1 MDSRLSFD
9 YLPGTDI
16 YLYQHR
22 DMFRMNTDTA
32 LLGHFMRVK
41 ENETV
46 LDIGCNNGAL
56 LLYASRFTKGKLIG
70 VDIQEEACKLAE
82 MNLNYHNLKNFEI
95 CCMDAA
101 LFECEPCDV
110 VVCNP
115 PYFKVTS
122 VNQLNDTEAKRIAR
136 HETTLNFDTLAAK
149 VSQCLKENGRFYLV
163 HRCDRIT
170 DLLCTLRK
178 YDLELKLMQLV
189 RDENN
194 DQAHGILIEAV
205 KNGKSGC
212 TVLKE
217 HIVRR

>member
-1 MDSRLSFD
+1 MDKKLSFD

-41 ENETV
+41 EFDTV

-70 VDIQEEACKLAE
+70 VEIQEEACKLAK
-82 MNLNYHNLKNFEI
+82 MNLDYHKLENTEI
-95 CCMDAA
+95 HCIDAA
-101 LFECEPCDV
+101 EFICEPCDV

-122 VNQLNDTEAKRIAR
+122 VNQLNESEAKRIAR
-136 HETTLNFDTLAAK
+136 HETSLDFDTLALK

-163 HRCDRIT
+163 HRCDRLVDI
-170 DLLCTLRK
+170 LCSLRNC
-178 YDLELKLMQLV
+178 DLEMKTMQLI

-194 DQAHGILIEAV
+194 EQPHGVLIEAV
-205 KNGKSGC
+205 KNGKHGC
-212 TVLKE
+212 VVLKE